1 MVDKAFKTDSSLS
14 MLTARQ
20 YEGIGRF
27 TIAFNEIDEV
37 VKAYLPLVV
46 QYSKCTL
53 PPPHNAPRKF
63 HARSVAL
70 RMALGAASAV
80 DPLAGACAANILKFL
95 DMADIIAAKRNQYVH
110 AVAFIDF
117 RTNTRMLQMRS
128 GAASPDEKQIFDLAS
143 EAAFVAVKLAEECE
157 TMLKMY
163 LDMDQVPLE
172 FASPEGWD
180 EDIEEERE

>member
-1 MVDKAFKTDSSLS
+1 

-37 VKAYLPLVV
+37 VRAYLPLVV

-53 PPPHNAPRKF
+53 PPLGTVRNF

-70 RMALGAASAV
+70 RKALGAASAV
-80 DPLAGACAANILKFL
+80 DPLAGAYAASIIRFL

-110 AVAFIDF
+110 GVAFIDF

-128 GAASPDEKQIFDLAS
+128 GAAPPDEKQIFDLAS
-143 EAAFVAVKLAEECE
+143 EAPFVAIKLAEECE
-157 TMLKMY
+157 ALLKMY
-163 LDMDQVPLE
+163 LDVNQTPLE
-172 FASPEGWD
+172 FASPEEWD
-180 EDIEEERE
+180 EDIE